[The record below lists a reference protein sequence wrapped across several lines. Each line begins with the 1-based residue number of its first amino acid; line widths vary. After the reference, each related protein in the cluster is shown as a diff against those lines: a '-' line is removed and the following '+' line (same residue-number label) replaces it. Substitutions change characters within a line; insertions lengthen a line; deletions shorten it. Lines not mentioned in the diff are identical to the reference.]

1 MTSLL
6 KFGTQSGKK
15 RGLLV
20 LFILHSLSREPKS
33 GYDLRKEIGE
43 KTRGMWVPSKGTLYP
58 VLHQLEDEHL
68 ISVSDTGKRSR
79 IVFCLTPKGEETL
92 ATFKERSRE
101 SHKKMALYKNLIF
114 DIFGGEK
121 ITMKGLL
128 FEIRTTVDELPPGT
142 EDQAVLILET
152 CLNNLKRIP

>member
-6 KFGTQSGKK
+6 KFGSQGDKK

-20 LFILHSLSREPKS
+20 LFILHSISRQPRS
-33 GYDLRKEIGE
+33 GYDLRKEIEE

-58 VLHQLEDEHL
+58 VLHQLEDERL
-68 ISVSDTGKRSR
+68 ITVSDIGKRSR

-92 ATFKERSRE
+92 LTFRERRRE
-101 SHKKMALYKNLIF
+101 SHKKMALYKNLIL

-121 ITMKGLL
+121 CTLKGLL
-128 FEIRTTVDELPPGT
+128 FEIKTSVEELPPGT
-142 EDQAVLILET
+142 EDQAVPILET
-152 CLNNLKRIP
+152 CLNDLQRIP